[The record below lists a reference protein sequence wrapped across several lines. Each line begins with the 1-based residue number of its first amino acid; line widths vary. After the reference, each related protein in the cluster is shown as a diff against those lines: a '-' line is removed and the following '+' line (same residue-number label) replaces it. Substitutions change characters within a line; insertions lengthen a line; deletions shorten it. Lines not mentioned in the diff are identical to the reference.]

1 MSRYVRGMPA
11 RARAAA
17 VSVRILGLAVL
28 ALGVLHLYATLLI
41 RDHVLARIPDVG
53 LRSFISSGYLL
64 DHVLVGVLLLP
75 IGLLMVWSS
84 RALGHGERWAYVLNL
99 VFSLTLLT
107 FPPLILAVTAG
118 SAFGA
123 SAFGA
128 PAFSAA
134 SVLAVLV
141 ALGSLGMLLWARRDL
156 RD

>member
-1 MSRYVRGMPA
+1 MAA
-11 RARAAA
+11 RVRAAA
-17 VSVRILGLAVL
+17 VAFRILGIGVL
-28 ALGVLHLYATLLI
+28 GLGVLHLYATVLI

-53 LRSFISSGYLL
+53 LRGFISFGYLL
-64 DHVLVGVLLLP
+64 DHIVVGVLLLP
-75 IGLLMVWSS
+75 IGFLMVWSS
-84 RALGHGERWAYVLNL
+84 RALGNGERWAYVLNL